1 MRCLCCCRCSCSSR
15 SSTVRTHIRPSSY
28 RDVAQL
34 VVGAGA
40 RSGLGGG
47 GAQRRGRGRW
57 RCAALRGA
65 VVVSSH
71 FVARSDFF
79 VTMSVAWPV
88 GCQTATKPC
97 PLSHVHTHCL
107 CLSVS
112 SSFFLSMC
120 HSLETT
126 NLDEKWR
133 DARRFQDARG
143 GRNGRYSLSG
153 VRESKRGMRCEVSK
167 SVTQSK

>member
-112 SSFFLSMC
+112 SSFFFYQCAIPLKQQTWTKSGEM
-120 HSLETT
+120 
-126 NLDEKWR
+126 
-133 DARRFQDARG
+133 QDDFRT
-143 GRNGRYSLSG
+143 
-153 VRESKRGMRCEVSK
+153 REAVGMD
-167 SVTQSK
+167 VTA